1 MRRGINPLAVVFLIG
16 AVIAAFVLAFY
27 VRGILPEEWER
38 WSALIFWGIV
48 IVVGGA
54 RSTSGRPAVWK
65 EMTELEWIEKP
76 QFLKGVIGA
85 YTTSLTLALRMAA
98 VSASAAASGADVISQ
113 GFDGLLSIVTALISS
128 IGTIILLWGLF
139 EWGLSLQGQDGFT
152 QSTAFKRIGGGIV
165 MILAPQLLNIF
176 LIQP

>member
-1 MRRGINPLAVVFLIG
+1 MTDLGWLKNPKLKKG
-16 AVIAAFVLAFY
+16 
-27 VRGILPEEWER
+27 
-38 WSALIFWGIV
+38 
-48 IVVGGA
+48 VVG
-54 RSTSGRPAVWK
+54 SYMVS
-65 EMTELEWIEKP
+65 
-76 QFLKGVIGA
+76 
-85 YTTSLTLALRMAA
+85 RMFAIRLVTA
-98 VSASAAASGADVISQ
+98 SASAASGAEVIQQ

>member
-1 MRRGINPLAVVFLIG
+1 
-16 AVIAAFVLAFY
+16 
-27 VRGILPEEWER
+27 
-38 WSALIFWGIV
+38 
-48 IVVGGA
+48 
-54 RSTSGRPAVWK
+54 
-65 EMTELEWIEKP
+65 MTELEWIEKP
-76 QFLKGVIGA
+76 QFLKSVIGI
-85 YTTSLTLALRMAA
+85 YITSFILTIQMAV